1 MDTNIKILIV
11 EDERG
16 INDIERKYLM
26 KEGYQVEQ
34 AFDGEQA
41 MKMLSSE
48 HWDLVILDLMLP
60 KISGWQI
67 MERLRAEADTAVI
80 MVTAMVEEDD
90 VIKGLRVGADDYM
103 TKPFSPREMVQRVKT
118 VLRRAQENNRIKA
131 DILSLFDGRF
141 VVDFDNQTVFKD
153 NKEVRL
159 TTNEYKIVQTLF
171 SNPKKIFTREE
182 IIELAFGLDYDA
194 FDRAIDTHIKNIR
207 HKLEDDPKNPILI
220 KTVYGMGYKAGLTRE
235 I

>member
-90 VIKGLRVGADDYM
+90 VIKGLRIGADDYM